1 MMEKLVYALWGVHD
15 GLVEKAG
22 AELLALDPNGLTVNV
37 ADRSIDMSAV
47 VPAKDGDEVGATV
60 AFWLD
65 SIDDRGAY
73 EAVLGSAAD
82 RIAGYLV
89 TESVP
94 LAYAART
101 WPDGER
107 SPGVKQITMFDKRGD
122 IDDSQFFARWHG
134 SHTPLTFE
142 VHPVCLYVRHAVARP
157 VTEGA
162 PRWRGIVEEGLPE
175 VEDLTDP
182 MRYFSAGGSPE
193 ALERNV
199 KRVMDDVATFLDLE
213 SVESYPT
220 AEYILR
226 SPAGPVGPS

>member
-1 MMEKLVYALWGVHD
+1 MMEKLVYALWGVHE

-22 AELLALDPNGLTVNV
+22 PELLALDPHGLTVNV
-37 ADRSIDMSAV
+37 VDPDVDMSAV
-47 VPAKDGDEVGATV
+47 VAMRDTDGVGATV
-60 AFWLD
+60 GLWLD
-65 SIDDRGAY
+65 SLDDRRPFETILGGA
-73 EAVLGSAAD
+73 SD
-82 RIAGYLV
+82 RMAGYLV

-94 LAYAART
+94 LAYQDRI

-107 SPGVKQITMFDKRGD
+107 SPGVKQITMFDRRAG
-122 IDDSQFFARWHG
+122 IDDTQFFARWHG

-162 PRWRGIVEEGLPE
+162 PRWRGIVEEGLRE

-199 KRVMDDVATFLDLE
+199 KRVIDDVGTFLDLE

-226 SPAGPVGPS
+226 TLPG

>member
-1 MMEKLVYALWGVHD
+1 MEKLVYALWGVHE

-22 AELLALDPNGLTVNV
+22 PELLALDPHGLTVNV
-37 ADRSIDMSAV
+37 VDPDVDMSAV
-47 VPAKDGDEVGATV
+47 VATPAGDRVGATV
-60 AFWLD
+60 GFWLD
-65 SIDDRGAY
+65 SLDDRGPY
-73 EAVLGSAAD
+73 EAVLGGAAD

-94 LAYAART
+94 LAYDRRT

-107 SPGVKQITMFDKRGD
+107 SPGVKQITMFDKRSD
-122 IDDSQFFARWHG
+122 IDDAQFFARWHG

-142 VHPVCLYVRHAVARP
+142 VHPVCLYVRHAVARA
-157 VTEGA
+157 VTDNA
-162 PRWRGIVEEGLPE
+162 PRWRGIVEEGLRE

-182 MRYFSAGGSPE
+182 MRYFSAGDSPD
-193 ALERNV
+193 ALEHNV
-199 KRVMDDVATFLDLE
+199 KRVMDDVSTFLDLG

-226 SPAGPVGPS
+226 SRAV

>member
-1 MMEKLVYALWGVHD
+1 MEKLVYALWGAHED
-15 GLVEKAG
+15 LVEKAG
-22 AELLALDPNGLTVNV
+22 PELLALEPDALTINVVDPDV
-37 ADRSIDMSAV
+37 DMSAV
-47 VPAKDGDEVGATV
+47 VPERGGDRVGATV
-60 AFWLD
+60 GFWLG
-65 SIDDRGAY
+65 SLDRRGPF
-73 EAVLGSAAD
+73 EEILNGITD

-94 LAYAART
+94 LAYARRT

-107 SPGVKQITMFDKRGD
+107 SPGVKQVTMFDKRAD
-122 IDDSQFFARWHG
+122 IDDAQFFARWHD
-134 SHTPLTFE
+134 SHTPITFE
-142 VHPVCLYVRHAVARP
+142 VHPVCLYVRHAVARA

-162 PRWRGIVEEGLPE
+162 PPWRGIVEEGLRD

-182 MRYFSAGGSPE
+182 MRYFSAEVSPE

-226 SPAGPVGPS
+226 SLPG

>member
-1 MMEKLVYALWGVHD
+1 MEKIVYALWGAHE
-15 GLVEKAG
+15 GLVDKAG
-22 AELLALDPNGLTVNV
+22 PELLALEPNGLTVNV
-37 ADRSIDMSAV
+37 VDPDVDLSAV
-47 VPAKDGDEVGATV
+47 VPAHDGDRVGATV
-60 AFWLD
+60 GFWLG
-65 SIDDRGAY
+65 SLDDRGPY
-73 EAVLGSAAD
+73 EEILSGAAD

-94 LAYAART
+94 LAYARRT

-107 SPGVKQITMFDKRGD
+107 SPGVKQITMFDKRAD
-122 IDDSQFFARWHG
+122 IDDTQFFARWHG

-142 VHPVCLYVRHAVARP
+142 VHPVCLYVRHAVARAI
-157 VTEGA
+157 TEGA
-162 PRWRGIVEEGLPE
+162 PPWRGIVEEGLRD

-182 MRYFSAGGSPE
+182 MRYFSADGSPE
-193 ALERNV
+193 VLEQNV

-226 SPAGPVGPS
+226 SLPG

>member
-1 MMEKLVYALWGVHD
+1 MEKLVYALWGAHET
-15 GLVEKAG
+15 LVEKAG
-22 AELLALDPNGLTVNV
+22 AELLAFEPRGLTVNIV
-37 ADRSIDMSAV
+37 DPDVDMSAV
-47 VPAKDGDEVGATV
+47 VPERDGDKVGATV
-60 AFWLD
+60 GLWLD
-65 SIDDRGAY
+65 SLDQRGPY
-73 EAVLGSAAD
+73 EAVLGGAAD
-82 RIAGYLV
+82 RVAGYLV

-94 LAYAART
+94 LAYEQRT

-107 SPGVKQITMFDKRGD
+107 SPGVKQITMFDKRSD
-122 IDDSQFFARWHG
+122 IDDTQFFARWHG

-157 VTEGA
+157 VTDGA
-162 PRWRGIVEEGLPE
+162 PRWRGIVEEGLRE
-175 VEDLTDP
+175 VDDLTDP

-226 SPAGPVGPS
+226 SLPG

>member
-1 MMEKLVYALWGVHD
+1 MEKLVYALWGVRE
-15 GLVEKAG
+15 GLVETAG
-22 AELLALDPNGLTVNV
+22 LELLALEPSGLTVNV
-37 ADRSIDMSAV
+37 VDPDVDMSAV
-47 VPAKDGDEVGATV
+47 VPARDGDGVGATV
-60 AFWLD
+60 GFWLG
-65 SIDDRGAY
+65 SLDDRGPY
-73 EAVLGSAAD
+73 EEILNGAAD

-94 LAYAART
+94 LEYERRT

-107 SPGVKQITMFDKRGD
+107 SPGVKQITMFDKRAGIND
-122 IDDSQFFARWHG
+122 TQFFARWHG

-142 VHPVCLYVRHAVARP
+142 VHPVCLYVRHAVARA

-162 PRWRGIVEEGLPE
+162 PPWRGIVEEGLRN
-175 VEDLTDP
+175 VDDLTDP
-182 MRYFSAGGSPE
+182 MRYFSAKGSPE

-226 SPAGPVGPS
+226 SLPG